1 MLTTI
6 TQEHLEVSLIRA
18 QEALAYETD
27 SMMRHMLCEVVKSI
41 RTDLK
46 NGFYVRK
53 EI

>member
-6 TQEHLEVSLIRA
+6 TQEHLEASLTRA

-27 SMMRHMLCEVVKSI
+27 SRMRRIIQGAITSI